1 MMRTSL
7 VVLSITAAM
16 PLLSACGD
24 KPQSAG
30 GVKSDVA
37 AYQGVE
43 NKFAAPG
50 WKAGDK
56 TSWEQG
62 LKTRMQ
68 NTQNEYSKTGA
79 PVAAS
84 VAVVPSK

>member
-1 MMRTSL
+1 MMRITL
-7 VVLSITAAM
+7 VISAVV
-16 PLLSACGD
+16 LLSACGD

-37 AYQGVE
+37 PYLGVD

-56 TSWEQG
+56 TSWEQA
-62 LKTRMQ
+62 LKARTQ
-68 NTQNEYSKTGA
+68 NTQNEYTRTATK
-79 PVAAS
+79 
-84 VAVVPSK
+84 

>member
-1 MMRTSL
+1 MMRTTLL
-7 VVLSITAAM
+7 VSAM
-16 PLLSACGD
+16 GAVALLSACGE
-24 KPQSAG
+24 KAQSIG
-30 GVKSDVA
+30 GLKGDVA
-37 AYQGVE
+37 AYQGVD

-62 LKTRMQ
+62 LKARLQ

-79 PVAAS
+79 PNA
-84 VAVVPSK
+84 PK